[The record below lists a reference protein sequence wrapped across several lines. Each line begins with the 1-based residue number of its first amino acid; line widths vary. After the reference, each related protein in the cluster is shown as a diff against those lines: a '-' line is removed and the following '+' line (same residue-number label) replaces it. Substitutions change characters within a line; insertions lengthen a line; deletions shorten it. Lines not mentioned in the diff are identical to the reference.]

1 MERAPNELLEKIAK
15 VQRKLAER
23 VVESPLEVSKVRTV
37 GAVDVSYKD
46 NIARAAFVLC
56 SFPDCKLLKKR
67 VVKVKASFPYVST
80 FFFLR
85 ETRPVL
91 VVVGRDRPDV
101 LLAEGHGRAH
111 PRGYGLASH
120 LGLVLG
126 IPTIGIAK
134 RPLRDVPEG
143 SWVKV
148 GKAYVSVGHLIDLPL
163 AVEIVNALNRNGYP
177 LPLRIADKLSKGA
190 SYGENSFAPRTR

>member
-1 MERAPNELLEKIAK
+1 MERAPNELLEKIAQ

-23 VVESPLEVSKVRTV
+23 VVERPLEVSKVRTV
-37 GAVDVSYKD
+37 GAVDVSYK
-46 NIARAAFVLC
+46 NEMARAALVLC
-56 SFPDCKLLKKR
+56 SFPDCELLKKR
-67 VVKVKASFPYVST
+67 VVEVGVSFPYIST

-91 VVVGRDRPDV
+91 VAVGKERPDV
-101 LLAEGHGRAH
+101 LLVEGHGRAH
-111 PRGYGLASH
+111 PRQYGLASH
-120 LGLVLG
+120 IGLVLG
-126 IPTIGIAK
+126 IPTIGVAK
-134 RPLRDVPEG
+134 RPLRGAPKG

-148 GKAYVSVGHLIDLPL
+148 GKAYVSVGHLVDLAS

-190 SYGENSFAPRTR
+190 RYG